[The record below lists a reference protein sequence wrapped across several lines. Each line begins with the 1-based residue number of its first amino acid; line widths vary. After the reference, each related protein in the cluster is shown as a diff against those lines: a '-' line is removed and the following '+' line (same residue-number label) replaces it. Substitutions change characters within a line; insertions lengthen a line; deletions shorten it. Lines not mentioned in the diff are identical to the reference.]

1 MKKINSILII
11 LFLTASCATQNIVTN
26 SVEETTAIV
35 LVGDLLGLKLQVG
48 NAFIEEIKSSDLQ
61 KDKSQMR
68 TKTIYKRILT
78 IPVDPGNNLI
88 TLSKEGVV
96 VYQKQIYILKGQVR
110 RISI

>member
-1 MKKINSILII
+1 MKKIIQILFV
-11 LFLTASCATQNIVTN
+11 LFLTVSCATQSIVSN

-48 NAFIEEIKSSDLQ
+48 NAFIKEIKTSDLE

-78 IPVDPGNNLI
+78 VPVNPGNNTI

>member
-11 LFLTASCATQNIVTN
+11 LFLTVSCATQSIVTN

-35 LVGDLLGLKLQVG
+35 LVGDLLGLRLQIG
-48 NAFIEEIKSSDLQ
+48 NTFIEEIKPSDLE

-78 IPVDPGNNLI
+78 VSVNPGNNTI
-88 TLSKEGVV
+88 TLSKEGMV